1 MSDSLSSQHAW
12 TPHQPADRVLM
23 ALKTR
28 GPQSI
33 AAIAQTMD
41 VTAEA
46 VRQQM
51 SRLHAEGLVDAEN
64 HSTGRGRPTQI
75 WRLTAAGHGRFPD
88 THAEMTVQMIGAVR
102 QLFGDEGIDRLI
114 GVREAAMRATYHQAM
129 LGASGLRDRL
139 ERLAQ
144 LRSAEG
150 YMAELRRDGAGFL
163 FIENHCPICSAAK
176 ACMGFCRSELELF
189 RDVLGEGAR
198 VERVEHILADAQR
211 CAYRVSAAD

>member
-163 FIENHCPICSAAK
+163 FIENHCPSVLRQKPAWALPQRTGTVPRSA
-176 ACMGFCRSELELF
+176 GR
-189 RDVLGEGAR
+189 GAR

>member
-1 MSDSLSSQHAW
+1 
-12 TPHQPADRVLM
+12 
-23 ALKTR
+23 
-28 GPQSI
+28 
-33 AAIAQTMD
+33 
-41 VTAEA
+41 
-46 VRQQM
+46 
-51 SRLHAEGLVDAEN
+51 
-64 HSTGRGRPTQI
+64 
-75 WRLTAAGHGRFPD
+75 
-88 THAEMTVQMIGAVR
+88 MTVQMIGAVR

-139 ERLAQ
+139 ERLAH

-163 FIENHCPICSAAK
+163 FIENHCPMFGGKSLH
-176 ACMGFCRSELELF
+176 GLCRSELELF

>member
-64 HSTGRGRPTQI
+64 HSTGRGRP
-75 WRLTAAGHGRFPD
+75 RRSGGSRPPATALSD

-189 RDVLGEGAR
+189 REVLGEGAR